1 MRQLCILLALILSVP
16 GAALASEEVP
26 SEEPPP
32 EEPPKPQSPLLRCAE
47 GTDPCVRPHPAR
59 IGLAVAGVGSLAA
72 GAALIFGLGDRG
84 YAGDPAYL
92 LVAGGV
98 MATAGALVGTIF
110 SLPGHETPVVGQRAR
125 PLFTIGLEPAGSA
138 GSEDTVPPIVV
149 LRMEPTLQLDRAGS
163 TLGVHLGLGVQP
175 ARETRWDH
183 RWDLPW
189 QSEFE
194 DVRSPS
200 SREVRLD
207 LSPRLSLPLPYPLAQ
222 GPKAPLTGRVEL
234 LWEPAIRLRRYDL
247 LDLDGDSRVV
257 ERTSVLPL
265 NFGIRWHLSPRQHFK
280 LVVGPRWDLQR
291 LIADPDVLPL
301 GGAQANNFYGE
312 VWYVIDVPF
321 AAARPGPVR
330 VSGRLELGYEQWK
343 GDGHS
348 LNVGSIVGYLGPM
361 HLRWTLLMRAASS
374 PVTAMLRVAGIVADG
389 GGVLFEF
396 GLAHD
401 PFITPTAQEEP
412 S

>member
-1 MRQLCILLALILSVP
+1 MRLLIPLLALALLVP
-16 GAALASEEVP
+16 GPARADEESVADAP
-26 SEEPPP
+26 AEQPVRPP
-32 EEPPKPQSPLLRCAE
+32 SPLLRCADGAE
-47 GTDPCVRPHPAR
+47 PCVRPHPAR

-72 GAALIFGLGDRG
+72 GAAVIFGLGDRG

-98 MATAGALVGTIF
+98 MATAGALVGTLF
-110 SLPGHETPVVGQRAR
+110 SLPGREGPVTGQRAR
-125 PLFTIGLEPAGSA
+125 PLFTVGLEPAGTA
-138 GSEDTVPPIVV
+138 GPNDTVPPIVV
-149 LRMEPTLQLDRAGS
+149 LRAEPTLQLDRAGS
-163 TLGVHLGLGVQP
+163 TFGLHVGLGVQP
-175 ARETRWDH
+175 GRETRWDP
-183 RWDLPW
+183 RWDLAW
-189 QSEFE
+189 LSQLEQTG
-194 DVRSPS
+194 SPS
-200 SREVRLD
+200 SREVRFD
-207 LSPRLSLPLPYPLAQ
+207 VSPRLALPLPYPVAR

-247 LDLDGDSRVV
+247 LDVDGDSRVV
-257 ERTSVLPL
+257 ERTSMLPL
-265 NFGIRWHLSPRQHFK
+265 NFGIRWHLSPRQHFE

-291 LIADPDVLPL
+291 LIADPDQLSP
-301 GGAQANNFYGE
+301 GGAQANNFHGE

-321 AAARPGPVR
+321 APPGPGALR

-343 GDGHS
+343 GDGRS

-374 PVTAMLRVAGIVADG
+374 PLTAMLRVAGIVADG
-389 GGVLFEF
+389 GGVMFEF

-401 PFITPTAQEEP
+401 PFVTPTAKEEP